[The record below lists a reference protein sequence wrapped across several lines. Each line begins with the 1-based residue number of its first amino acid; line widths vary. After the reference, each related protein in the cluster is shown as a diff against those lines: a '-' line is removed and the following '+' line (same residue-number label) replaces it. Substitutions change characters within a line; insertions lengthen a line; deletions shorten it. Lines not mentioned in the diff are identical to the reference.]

1 MRGAPGRRGR
11 CRAREAVPLSGAGP
25 APRRWSCRTRH
36 RPTRSVC
43 TSTSSSRFT
52 LHCPSSW
59 ASKDN
64 NPHTLFRAFWAQFL
78 LNALLALLRL
88 AVMYVGPTLIQ
99 SFVDFT
105 SAGEQRLFEEGAR
118 LVVTLLAAK
127 CAETLCNH

>member
-1 MRGAPGRRGR
+1 
-11 CRAREAVPLSGAGP
+11 
-25 APRRWSCRTRH
+25 
-36 RPTRSVC
+36 
-43 TSTSSSRFT
+43 
-52 LHCPSSW
+52 
-59 ASKDN
+59 
-64 NPHTLFRAFWAQFL
+64 
-78 LNALLALLRL
+78 LLALLRL

>member
-1 MRGAPGRRGR
+1 MELSDVPTLAPSHPE
-11 CRAREAVPLSGAGP
+11 CMHEHKL
-25 APRRWSCRTRH
+25 
-36 RPTRSVC
+36 
-43 TSTSSSRFT
+43 FT